1 MASPLARKGKGNPK
15 AKNSRGGSRTAPTE
29 RGLYSRALDEAESL
43 DFELARGVEGIDDEI
58 ALLRVKIKSLLE
70 KDPENVKLIMAATN
84 ALARLVMTRYRIS
97 ADQKNALSSAI
108 GNVLQGLAIPLGIKY
123 LP

>member
-1 MASPLARKGKGNPK
+1 MASPMARKGKSNAK
-15 AKNSRGGSRTAPTE
+15 AKQNSAK

-84 ALARLVMTRYRIS
+84 ALSRLVMTRYRIS

>member
-1 MASPLARKGKGNPK
+1 MASPVARKGKGAPK
-15 AKNSRGGSRTAPTE
+15 AKQNSAK
-29 RGLYSRALDEAESL
+29 RGLYSRALDEAERL
-43 DFELARGVEGIDDEI
+43 DFELARGVKGIDDEI

-70 KDPENVKLIMAATN
+70 NDPENVRLIMAATN

-97 ADQKNALSSAI
+97 ADQKKALSNAI
-108 GNVLQGLAIPLGIKY
+108 GNVLRGLAIPLGIKY

>member
-1 MASPLARKGKGNPK
+1 MAVKKSGSSAGAGRNGVK
-15 AKNSRGGSRTAPTE
+15 RGF
-29 RGLYSRALDEAESL
+29 YSRALDEAEEL

-70 KDPENVKLIMAATN
+70 NDPENVKLIMDATG
-84 ALARLVMTRYRIS
+84 ALARLVMTRYKIS
-97 ADQKNALSSAI
+97 SAQKKALSSAI
-108 GNVLQGLAIPLGIKY
+108 GSVLQGLAIPLGIKY

>member
-1 MASPLARKGKGNPK
+1 MTGTVAKKGKAAPRARQNS
-15 AKNSRGGSRTAPTE
+15 AK

-43 DFELARGVEGIDDEI
+43 DFELAQGVEGIDDEI

-70 KDPENVKLIMAATN
+70 NDPENVKLIMAATN

-97 ADQKNALSSAI
+97 ANQKKALSNAI
-108 GNVLQGLAIPLGIKY
+108 GNVLKGLAIPLGIKY

>member
-1 MASPLARKGKGNPK
+1 MASPVARKGRSNAK
-15 AKNSRGGSRTAPTE
+15 AKQNSAK

-70 KDPENVKLIMAATN
+70 KDPENVQLIMAATN

-97 ADQKNALSSAI
+97 ADQKNALSNAI
-108 GNVLQGLAIPLGIKY
+108 GNVLKGLAIPLGIKY